1 MSEENKESLENEE
14 LNETADSV
22 EENAEE
28 VIEEAVETAEEAVEE
43 AVEEADEVTE
53 DAAEAAEVTADAA
66 EGTAEEAAE
75 AFGDIAEDAPE
86 VKKSRT
92 GLIVGIIA
100 AVVIVIIA
108 VLAVLFGKN
117 LFNKYNRMGYI
128 DVSGKTIAEIADESG
143 YELADFL
150 AEFELPADMPGNT
163 SESAAYYN
171 IPVRKI
177 AQMYGMDFAQMKE
190 MFVFDESIT
199 EDTTWGVAEG
209 EITVANYVGEENLDQ
224 FKQQYEF
231 GDEVTGETKWK
242 EIRNI
247 LDQKSRD
254 ERIAAEKAAA
264 EAETATEAP
273 AEGEATEA
281 PAEGEATEA
290 PAAE

>member
-1 MSEENKESLENEE
+1 MSEENKENLENEE
-14 LNETADSV
+14 LNETADAV
-22 EENAEE
+22 EEN
-28 VIEEAVETAEEAVEE
+28 VEEAVEATEETVEETVEAVEETAEEA
-43 AVEEADEVTE
+43 TE
-53 DAAEAAEVTADAA
+53 DVAEAAEETADAV
-66 EGTAEEAAE
+66 EGAAEEAAE
-75 AFGDIAEDAPE
+75 AFGDIAEGTPE
-86 VKKSRT
+86 VKKSKT
-92 GLIVGIIA
+92 GLIVGAIV
-100 AVVIVIIA
+100 AVVVVIIVI
-108 VLAVLFGKN
+108 LAVLFGKN

-177 AQMYGMDFAQMKE
+177 AEMYGMDFAQMKE
-190 MFVFDESIT
+190 MFGFDESIT

-209 EITVANYVGEENLDQ
+209 EITVANYVGEENIDQ

-242 EIRNI
+242 EIRNV

-264 EAETATEAP
+264 EAEKATEAP
-273 AEGEATEA
+273 ADGEATEA